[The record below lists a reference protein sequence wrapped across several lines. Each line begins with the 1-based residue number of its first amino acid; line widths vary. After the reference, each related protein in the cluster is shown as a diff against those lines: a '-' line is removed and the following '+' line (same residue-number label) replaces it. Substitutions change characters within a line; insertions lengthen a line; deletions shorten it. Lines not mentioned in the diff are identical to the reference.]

1 MTQNE
6 KAARKKK
13 IMHAIMWIVLLILFI
28 CFVAPFI
35 LVVINVFKTKGDITS
50 NPLSLIGEHGFT
62 LKNFPEAMKK
72 MIREDNLRTSMAQAA
87 QTNVERFRIERI
99 AQQWKQLFTSL

>member
-13 IMHAIMWIVLLILFI
+13 IMHAVMWVVLLILFI

-50 NPLSLIGEHGFT
+50 ISVNTDLPS
-62 LKNFPEAMKK
+62 K
-72 MIREDNLRTSMAQAA
+72 
-87 QTNVERFRIERI
+87 
-99 AQQWKQLFTSL
+99 TSLKP

>member
-13 IMHAIMWIVLLILFI
+13 IMHAVMWVVLLILFI

-50 NPLSLIGEHGFT
+50 NPLIRLRSQR
-62 LKNFPEAMKK
+62 KK
-72 MIREDNLRTSMAQAA
+72 K
-87 QTNVERFRIERI
+87 ERSR
-99 AQQWKQLFTSL
+99 AY

>member
-13 IMHAIMWIVLLILFI
+13 IMHVIMWIVLLILFI

-50 NPLSLIGEHGFT
+50 NPLSLVGEHGFT
-62 LKNFPEAMKK
+62 LKNFPAGHE
-72 MIREDNLRTSMAQAA
+72 EDELLAGLYELRDHHGQRDDPYHRGLR
-87 QTNVERFRIERI
+87 NGI
-99 AQQWKQLFTSL
+99 LCHCP